1 MKQVSVVKWLLF
13 AFAVLLMSTAGAD
26 ILPPPEPLRRIG
38 YEFLVEVAAAA
49 GGTLVLRYLAGKF
62 WKRPWDV
69 TKSELDEIEAKIEVV
84 LPELQEK
91 FDDAY
96 GRKSKEWLE
105 ADKKLIVGKERF
117 SLRRF
122 LWCLFHPIEYRHEK
136 VVRRFRQE
144 RRASGSYMWTVPVG
158 NAWHT
163 LCHDLLFEILE
174 GDSVLREKC
183 KGIPIELL
191 SDKMIQNNY
200 PFPGEYQGEYA
211 KEGYGLGYNAVL
223 AIVRSLSDRSAAVGV
238 QNSNNSRLLPRD
250 SSHLPT
256 DGIKI
261 VRFGGEWELQVTGG
275 LGGEEVAF
283 PIDRPI
289 LVGRSHVA
297 DVRVPNTD
305 ISGRHL
311 EISITSCG
319 PQVKVLSF
327 RGATTVDGKELAQ
340 GDVAMV
346 SDGSEI
352 LFGIK
357 SSVKV
362 VVKSAPKPLPELIN
376 NDNAEA

>member
-1 MKQVSVVKWLLF
+1 
-13 AFAVLLMSTAGAD
+13 
-26 ILPPPEPLRRIG
+26 
-38 YEFLVEVAAAA
+38 
-49 GGTLVLRYLAGKF
+49 
-62 WKRPWDV
+62 
-69 TKSELDEIEAKIEVV
+69 
-84 LPELQEK
+84 
-91 FDDAY
+91 
-96 GRKSKEWLE
+96 
-105 ADKKLIVGKERF
+105 
-117 SLRRF
+117 
-122 LWCLFHPIEYRHEK
+122 
-136 VVRRFRQE
+136 
-144 RRASGSYMWTVPVG
+144 MWTVPVG

-174 GDSVLREKC
+174 GDTVLREKC

-200 PFPGEYQGEYA
+200 PFPGEYQGRYA

-223 AIVRSLSDRSAAVGV
+223 AIIRSLPDRRSTLVV
-238 QNSNNSRLLPRD
+238 QNSNNSHL
-250 SSHLPT
+250 LPT

-275 LGGEEVAF
+275 LGGKEAVF
-283 PIDRPI
+283 PNDRPI

-297 DVRVPNTD
+297 DVRVQNTD

-362 VVKSAPKPLPELIN
+362 VVKKVGKVPSSPESEVPKEVT
-376 NDNAEA
+376 A

>member
-1 MKQVSVVKWLLF
+1 MKQVRVVKWLLF
-13 AFAVLLMSTAGAD
+13 AFVVLLMPTAWAD

-38 YEFLVEVAAAA
+38 YEILVEVAAAA
-49 GGTLVLRYLAGKF
+49 GGTIVLRHLAGKF
-62 WKRPWDV
+62 WKGPWEV
-69 TKSELDEIEAKIEVV
+69 TKSELDEIEAKIEAV
-84 LPELQEK
+84 LPALQEK
-91 FDDAY
+91 LDEAY
-96 GRKSKEWLE
+96 ERKSKEWLA
-105 ADKKLIVGKERF
+105 ADKKLIAEAERF

-122 LWCLFHPIEYRHEK
+122 LWRLFHPTKYRHEK
-136 VVRRFRQE
+136 EVKRYWQKCRAE
-144 RRASGSYMWTVPVG
+144 RNYMWNIPVG

-174 GDSVLREKC
+174 GDTVLREKC

-200 PFPGEYQGEYA
+200 HFPDEYQGVYA
-211 KEGYGLGYNAVL
+211 KEGHGLGYNAVL
-223 AIVRSLSDRSAAVGV
+223 AIVRSLPDRRIAVGV
-238 QNSNNSRLLPRD
+238 QNSDNSHL
-250 SSHLPT
+250 LPT

-283 PIDRPI
+283 PNDRPI

-297 DVRVPNTD
+297 DVRVQNTD

-340 GDVAMV
+340 GDIAMV

-352 LFGIK
+352 LLGIK